1 MRQKVAN
8 LMCVMGIALF
18 GMTSSATAATT
29 IYTDRASFDLATG
42 GNLSF
47 EDFNDQSLDGFGA
60 TSDAAFFFNGGVR
73 DRPTPNG
80 ATTTF
85 TFGGG
90 GVTAFGADYDLS
102 PGGSGTGLRFVL
114 DGNEVVSQEIAAP
127 YTGFWGFVSDTFF
140 TTVRVEAGS
149 GPGIAETHDFDNL
162 SFGVAQPVAPVP
174 LPAGLPLLLAAMAGA
189 FGLSRW
195 TRGQNVS
202 P

>member
-1 MRQKVAN
+1 MHHMVAK
-8 LMCVMGIALF
+8 LMGIGALVLVN
-18 GMTSSATAATT
+18 MTSAASAATT

-47 EDFNDQSLDGFGA
+47 EDFNDQSLDGFSG
-60 TSDAAFFFNGGVR
+60 TSDAAFFSNGGVR
-73 DRPTPNG
+73 DRPTPGG

-90 GVTAFGADYDLS
+90 GITAFGADYDLS
-102 PGGSGTGLRFVL
+102 PGGNGNGLRFVL
-114 DGNEVVSQEIAAP
+114 DGNEVVSQELSAP

-149 GPGIAETHDFDNL
+149 GPGRAETHTFDNL
-162 SFGVAQPVAPVP
+162 SFGIAQPVAPVP
-174 LPAGLPLLLAAMAGA
+174 LPAGLPLLLTALAGA
-189 FGLSRW
+189 LGLSRW
-195 TRGQNVS
+195 SRGRNVS